1 VRPTHLAPRA
11 ARVWL
16 ALAVAASAMLVAAP
30 AGMPA
35 RAGTEVIPDLAVA
48 PLNEFHIEFVG
59 GRRLLRF
66 SSTMVNI
73 GAGHFELRGTRT
85 GTSQP
90 MAIHQVIY
98 QTTARDS
105 PLAQDIVTPA
115 VASWAGDGHSHWH
128 VNEMVRFDLWG
139 SSGNLRGAKIGFCFL
154 DTDPYDF
161 SLPGASS
168 TPYYSGSWCG
178 HDPSALA
185 IRMGM
190 SIGWGDR
197 YGWFLPFQ
205 WVDVTDLPTGSYT
218 LRAKVD
224 PYQFFVESNEANQCA
239 YVTISLSTGS
249 DAVTVTGA
257 GSACVDDWSGS
268 EFAADIGWAFSAGIT
283 TGCAPD
289 LFCTYDTVTRQQ
301 MASFLTRAR
310 ELPPSST
317 DFFVDDAGSIHE
329 GDINSIAAAGI
340 TVGCAPAQFCP
351 LTALSR
357 EQMASFLVRSF
368 ALPSTTS
375 DFFTDDE
382 GSAHE
387 DDINRLA
394 ASGITFGCG
403 GPAFCPMAPVT
414 RGQMAAFLH
423 RAPTE

>member
-1 VRPTHLAPRA
+1 MRVCLASGLA
-11 ARVWL
+11 ATIL
-16 ALAVAASAMLVAAP
+16 LP
-30 AGMPA
+30 AGPA
-35 RAGTEVIPDLAVA
+35 DPPANAGTEVVPDLAVA
-48 PLNEFHIEFVG
+48 PLNEFRIQVVG

-73 GAGHFELRGTRT
+73 GAGHFELRGTRA
-85 GTSQP
+85 GTSEP

-98 QTTARDS
+98 QTTARNS
-105 PLAQDIVTPA
+105 PLSQDIVTPA

-128 VNEMVRFDLWG
+128 VDEMVRFDMWG
-139 SSGNLRGAKIGFCFL
+139 SSGILRGAKIGFCFL

-178 HDPSALA
+178 HDADALA

-205 WVDVTDLPTGSYT
+205 WVDVTDLPSGSYT

-224 PYQFFVESNEANQCA
+224 PYQFFVESSEANQCA
-239 YVTISLSTGS
+239 FVTLSLSTAS
-249 DAVTVTGA
+249 DVVTVTGS

-289 LFCTYDTVTRQQ
+289 LFCTYDAVTRQQ

-310 ELPPSST
+310 GLPPPST
-317 DFFVDDAGSIHE
+317 DFFVDDEGSIHE
-329 GDINSIAAAGI
+329 DDINSIAAAGI
-340 TVGCAPAQFCP
+340 TVGCAPARFCP
-351 LTALSR
+351 LTTLSR

-368 ALPSTTS
+368 ALPSTTT
-375 DFFTDDE
+375 DYFTDDE

-403 GPAFCPMAPVT
+403 GTAFCPTAPVT

-423 RAPTE
+423 RAVTD